1 MGTGMIRPEVI
12 EKALRGE
19 TPDLGHAISAG
30 ELGERLGPHR
40 RGRYP
45 GQAFTRAAISLYKT
59 HPEQQS
65 PDFVEAWRSWFAA
78 ETTRQDRLRVRMN
91 GMTADEMLAETGYI
105 QQVGDDP
112 VKALIAVGQL
122 PANMLIHVNGVASA
136 VECLAEIV
144 TCGCICGCQQ
154 KFARRAW
161 NQKRCS
167 ACRLAV
173 HSRSSATRQEAVK

>member
-1 MGTGMIRPEVI
+1 MAGSSVI
-12 EKALRGE
+12 TPDAIERALRGE
-19 TPDLGHAISAG
+19 VPDLGHAISAG

-65 PDFVEAWRSWFAA
+65 ADFVEAWRSWFAA
-78 ETTRQDRLRVRMN
+78 ETTRQNGLRVRMN

-122 PANMLIHVNGVASA
+122 APGTLIHVNGVAAA
-136 VECLAEIV
+136 VECSAEIV
-144 TCGCICGCQQ
+144 RCDCGTLFVKRSWNSRRCG
-154 KFARRAW
+154 
-161 NQKRCS
+161 
-167 ACRLAV
+167 ACRV
-173 HSRSSATRQEAVK
+173 RGRRQEGVK